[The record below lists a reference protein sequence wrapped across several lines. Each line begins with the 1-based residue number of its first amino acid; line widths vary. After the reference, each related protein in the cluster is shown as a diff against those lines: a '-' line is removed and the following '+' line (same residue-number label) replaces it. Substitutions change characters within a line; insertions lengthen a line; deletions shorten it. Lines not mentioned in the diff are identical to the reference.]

1 MERLNWIEEHAK
13 ANAAFQIACADAMER
28 QASALLN
35 LLHIG
40 VQLWFAFW
48 AQLWLQSAVWNILTP
63 RSSMHLAETRRSPR
77 CAKYLP
83 KLCRSG
89 GATEFRGLA

>member
-13 ANAAFQIACADAMER
+13 ANAAFQM
-28 QASALLN
+28 
-35 LLHIG
+35 
-40 VQLWFAFW
+40 FAFW